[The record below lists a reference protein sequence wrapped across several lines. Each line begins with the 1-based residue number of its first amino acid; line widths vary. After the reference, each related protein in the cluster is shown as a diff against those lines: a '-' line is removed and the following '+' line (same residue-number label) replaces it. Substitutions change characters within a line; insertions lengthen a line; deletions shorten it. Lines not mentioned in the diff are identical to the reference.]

1 MRARSSASRHE
12 PGLQSDRPASVR
24 SVSPAAA
31 LRLSSP
37 SVRSPSANGVA
48 TLSKWIPRNI
58 TSESLALPVRSGFGS
73 SLPLAPSTL
82 HVPLW
87 IPSHVVLAPDRSPV
101 TNSAPSRPS
110 TVPSAWP
117 SRPWIP
123 EARPS
128 GHSSSGSLSTL

>member
-1 MRARSSASRHE
+1 AEALSRAITRSNETPRASPPTDTGGSASQSNWLLFMRARSSASRHE

-101 TNSAPSRPS
+101 
-110 TVPSAWP
+110 
-117 SRPWIP
+117 
-123 EARPS
+123 
-128 GHSSSGSLSTL
+128 